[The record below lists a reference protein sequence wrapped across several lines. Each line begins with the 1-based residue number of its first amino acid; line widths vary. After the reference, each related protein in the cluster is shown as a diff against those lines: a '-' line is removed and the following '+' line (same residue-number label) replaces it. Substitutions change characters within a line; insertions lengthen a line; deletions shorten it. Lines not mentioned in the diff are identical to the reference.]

1 MAFLHKHNSDNIHS
15 RAIIVGLV
23 NMLNNKIQYQNVLS
37 DTEIDVV
44 EVPWFFAKS
53 ADERFLQDYF
63 TFWSDCI
70 HPKLANGNYDVTPR
84 GVISL
89 SSKGI
94 DSSSLTNRFVR
105 GSYVKEINGK
115 LETFNSYINSLP
127 IRMNFECEIK
137 CSSYTDG
144 FKIEQALIETFYKV
158 QVFNV
163 SFKGF
168 RIPCQVG
175 LPEDFGL
182 EKNFEYSYGDDSE
195 TTIKFS
201 LELETYYPVMDKTS
215 ERHESNRMSGF
226 GPGVNI
232 TSANSEIKRIEFIS
246 PVDESIS
253 GGSPEIYYIGS
264 TLPFSWE
271 TVGSILRVDIEF
283 SENGTNG
290 PWKPIE
296 KQLVNSGA
304 YDWKILGFN
313 DASPYIVFS
322 HEGVKEAVLRPIID
336 SSGGVTDIVIFDGG
350 LGYDNT
356 LELKV
361 EETGKTVTSAIINPI
376 IIHGTISGFSIIE
389 PGSGYTPTQQK
400 LLTFRIKDSNN
411 DNIYSIVDQI
421 RIV

>member
-15 RAIIVGLV
+15 RAVIVGLV

-37 DTEIDVV
+37 NTETDVV

-70 HPKLANGNYDVTPR
+70 HPKLANGNYDITPR
-84 GVISL
+84 GIISL
-89 SSKGI
+89 GSKGI

-127 IRMNFECEIK
+127 IKMNFECEIK
-137 CSSYTDG
+137 CASYTDG
-144 FKIEQALIETFYKV
+144 FKIEQVLIETFYKV

-175 LPEDFGL
+175 LPEDYGL
-182 EKNFEYSYGDDSE
+182 EKNFEYSYGDNSE

-201 LELETYYPVMDKTS
+201 LELETYYPIMDKTS

-226 GPGVNI
+226 GPSVNI
-232 TSANSEIKRIEFIS
+232 ISASSEVKRIEFTS
-246 PVDESIS
+246 PVDQSIL
-253 GGSPEIYYIGS
+253 GGSPETYYIGS

-271 TVGSILRVDIEF
+271 TIGSILRVDIEF
-283 SENGTNG
+283 SENGING
-290 PWKPIE
+290 PWKPII
-296 KQLVNSGA
+296 KNIVNSGS
-304 YDWKILGFN
+304 YDWKILGF
-313 DASPYIVFS
+313 DDTAPYIVLS
-322 HEGVKEAVLRPIID
+322 IEGVREAKLRPIID
-336 SSGGVTDIVIFDGG
+336 SNGQVSDIIIFDGG

-356 LELKV
+356 LEIEV
-361 EETGKTVTSAIINPI
+361 EETGKTTILPNIDPI
-376 IIHGTISGFSIIE
+376 IIHGKIVGFNIIE
-389 PGSGYTPTQQK
+389 PGGNFTPTQQK